1 MSSGTRT
8 KHNGCT
14 VLSAAAEFVVPMHI
28 GSIFMDSEWIDSSA
42 DELNVC
48 CWCYY
53 FACIDGSFW
62 DEYNRWVLNC
72 LLSVCCYRNTLLIS
86 MSLGDRVLE
95 AQACYSLGNTYTL
108 LRQYERSVEYHMRH
122 LHIAREL
129 RDRVGEARAC
139 WSLGNAYSAL
149 QRTDLALHYTTLHLD
164 ISRQVLFVFC
174 KLYIC

>member
-1 MSSGTRT
+1 MSI
-8 KHNGCT
+8 
-14 VLSAAAEFVVPMHI
+14 E
-28 GSIFMDSEWIDSSA
+28 
-42 DELNVC
+42 
-48 CWCYY
+48 
-53 FACIDGSFW
+53 
-62 DEYNRWVLNC
+62 

-86 MSLGDRVLE
+86 ISLVDRALE

-129 RDRVGEARAC
+129 GDRVGEARAC

-164 ISRQVLFVFC
+164 ISRQVLLCFVNFISVNFFVSILRVTSVVAY
-174 KLYIC
+174 K